1 MTRPQNAK
9 QTGIKTAVPM
19 ADDRQPNELKQH
31 HVDAVVEAA
40 IESHSHATRRAYA
53 SAWDGFVA
61 WCEAEGYNFLPADP
75 ETVAAYLAHRA
86 SEDRAISTI
95 KLARAAIGY
104 VHTSHGLPNP
114 TNSPGVT
121 RVMRGLARRAV
132 ASGTKQGRGQAAGL
146 TARHLAAIRAT
157 ARLPRTGPSG
167 RVEAEKTARRRGAID
182 IALIATMRDALLRR
196 SEAVALTWADIEFR
210 PDGTARLTIRR
221 SKTDQEG
228 EGAVQFVGA
237 EATEDLKAIRP
248 SKGNEAELASRTVFG
263 LQSGRSIANRIAA
276 AARAAGLEGRY
287 SGHSPRVGMAM
298 DLVASGASIAA
309 AMIAGRWTSSR
320 MPAHYARGET
330 AGRGA
335 VASFYES
342 GRARHA

>member
-1 MTRPQNAK
+1 MTRPREANKKA
-9 QTGIKTAVPM
+9 IKTAVTM
-19 ADDRQPNELKQH
+19 ADDMQSSGLKSR

-40 IESHSHATRRAYA
+40 IESHSLATRRAYA
-53 SAWDGFVA
+53 SAWDGFEA
-61 WCEAEGYNFLPADP
+61 WCEAEGYKSLPADP
-75 ETVAAYLAHRA
+75 ETVAAYLTHRA
-86 SEDRAISTI
+86 AEDRAISTI
-95 KLARAAIGY
+95 KLARAAVGY
-104 VHTSHGLPNP
+104 FHTTRGLPNP
-114 TNSPGVT
+114 VNSAGVT

-237 EATEDLKAIRP
+237 EATADLKAIRP
-248 SKGNEAELASRTVFG
+248 RGSGDAIGQPVFG
-263 LQSGRSIANRIAA
+263 LRTGRSIANRIRAA
-276 AARAAGLEGRY
+276 AKAAGLEGDF
-287 SGHSPRVGMAM
+287 SGHSPRIGMAL
-298 DLVASGASIAA
+298 DLAEAGASTTDL
-309 AMIAGRWTSSR
+309 MVAGRWASHR
-320 MPAHYARGET
+320 MPATYTRAAT
-330 AGRGA
+330 AGRGV
-335 VASFYES
+335 VARFYR
-342 GRARHA
+342 G